1 MINIGFD
8 DQKPIEDNEEYEAK
22 HGDKIEKL
30 REKRKTIK
38 IPERRIPELM
48 AGCDCVVVNEFG
60 DDYHLSEEERI
71 AKNKFYKAFQVFNK
85 GKRKYRKLDEYVKI
99 MREALKCLDVVAEN
113 NGMYDPDKFKRLF
126 MKDKIYIEGLKFP
139 KFIGKERKTIGWEFL
154 SEFILSDEDP
164 SQLVRKRNDDISS
177 VEELK
182 ENETLLFDEGEVE
195 RIIAPETE
203 EESIR
208 TSLFYDA
215 DDDVIKDND
224 NIVPEMSTKE
234 SKKLIK
240 EVPEFINTIKE
251 IKRDNRSINNLS
263 SFVYNMQMD
272 DIESIARYDQEQ
284 GIASSADIPEFKG
297 DLTKDKDYRRYLRE
311 LEEFEQTQFKED
323 YHGRWKTPEQIA
335 ELELKAHLEASGWNI
350 RNLYDNK
357 EREEKL
363 KKIQKEE
370 KAKEKAIKKKLT
382 RIQNR
387 RKRRMGIDVDDEE
400 TSKKKKKQGKKE
412 YKKEKKK
419 DQKEKD
425 RINKEVEED
434 INEFLLNMVDN
445 NTSDDFDEY
454 KEQTLDW
461 SWDNIKN

>member
-182 ENETLLFDEGEVE
+182 ENETLLFDEGELE

-263 SFVYNMQMD
+263 S
-272 DIESIARYDQEQ
+272 
-284 GIASSADIPEFKG
+284 
-297 DLTKDKDYRRYLRE
+297 
-311 LEEFEQTQFKED
+311 
-323 YHGRWKTPEQIA
+323 
-335 ELELKAHLEASGWNI
+335 LK
-350 RNLYDNK
+350 
-357 EREEKL
+357 
-363 KKIQKEE
+363 
-370 KAKEKAIKKKLT
+370 
-382 RIQNR
+382 
-387 RKRRMGIDVDDEE
+387 
-400 TSKKKKKQGKKE
+400 
-412 YKKEKKK
+412 
-419 DQKEKD
+419 
-425 RINKEVEED
+425 
-434 INEFLLNMVDN
+434 
-445 NTSDDFDEY
+445 
-454 KEQTLDW
+454 
-461 SWDNIKN
+461 